1 MARDSRTAS
10 WPGIFIVFEGI
21 DGSGKSTAATA
32 VARRLR
38 EDAAHEVVLTREPGG
53 TPLGEG
59 VRSSVL
65 SAASTGIT
73 PVAELL
79 LFSAARAQHVADVIE
94 PQLQHGSIIICDR
107 FTDSTLAYQ
116 WGGRGVPR
124 KTIEAAQSLATN
136 GVTPDLRVLLDV
148 PVPVALARRHADAE
162 SVDRFDAEE
171 TAFHQ
176 AVRDTYLALV
186 AASPDEWLVI
196 DAGPPQREVLETT
209 YRLVADWIE
218 QFQANR
224 SGALSLKQHRNVGSA
239 SSAPECTEPKMVGY
253 P

>member
-1 MARDSRTAS
+1 MGRDSRTAS
-10 WPGIFIVFEGI
+10 WPGVFIVFEGI
-21 DGSGKSTAATA
+21 DGSGKSTVATA
-32 VARRLR
+32 VAHRLR
-38 EDAAHEVVLTREPGG
+38 EEGNHEVILTREPGG

-59 VRSSVL
+59 VRSLVL
-65 SAASTGIT
+65 SAASVGIT

-94 PQLQHGSIIICDR
+94 PKLQCGSVIICDR

-124 KTIEAAQSLATN
+124 DIIEAAQVLATG
-136 GVTPDLRVLLDV
+136 GVSPDLRVLLDV

-176 AVRDTYLALV
+176 SVRDTYLKLAV
-186 AASPDEWLVI
+186 SNPCEWLVI
-196 DAGPPQREVLETT
+196 DGSPSQREVLETT
-209 YRLVADWIE
+209 YQLVADWVNE
-218 QFQANR
+218 FQR
-224 SGALSLKQHRNVGSA
+224 RRLD
-239 SSAPECTEPKMVGY
+239 APV
-253 P
+253 